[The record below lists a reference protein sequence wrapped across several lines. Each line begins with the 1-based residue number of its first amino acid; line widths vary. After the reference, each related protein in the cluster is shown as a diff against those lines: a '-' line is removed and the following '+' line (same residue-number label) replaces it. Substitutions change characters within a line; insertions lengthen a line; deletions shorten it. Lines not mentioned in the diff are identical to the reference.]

1 MFNLKK
7 IVTYNYGRSKINS
20 MKTKRFNDFD
30 EKFPFVLYFSVVFDE
45 TLNKR
50 VGVNPDVY
58 GR

>member
-7 IVTYNYGRSKINS
+7 IVTYNYSIIKINS
-20 MKTKRFNDFD
+20 IKTKRFNGFD
-30 EKFPFVLYFSVVFDE
+30 EKFPFVLYLSIVFDE